1 MFKVFELF
9 TLYKG
14 RGNTVKHIDKRLYSN
29 ITLLSLL
36 NHYKKEV
43 PANFKILLILV
54 VIEFL
59 KSIIELLFIVLLSSL
74 SR

>member
-1 MFKVFELF
+1 MFEVFELF

-14 RGNTVKHIDKRLYSN
+14 RGNTVKHINKRLYSN

-36 NHYKKEV
+36 NHREKEV
-43 PANFKILLILV
+43 PTNLKILLILV

-59 KSIIELLFIVLLSSL
+59 KRVIKLLFIILLSSL

>member
-1 MFKVFELF
+1 MFKVFKLF
-9 TLYKG
+9 ILYKG
-14 RGNTVKHIDKRLYSN
+14 HRNIVKHINKHLCSN

-43 PANFKILLILV
+43 PANFKILLMLV

-59 KSIIELLFIVLLSSL
+59 KSIIELLFVILLSIL

>member
-1 MFKVFELF
+1 MFKVFKLF

-14 RGNTVKHIDKRLYSN
+14 HGNIVKHINKHLCSN
-29 ITLLSLL
+29 VTLLSLL
-36 NHYKKEV
+36 NYYKKEV

-59 KSIIELLFIVLLSSL
+59 KSIIELLFVILLSIL

>member
-14 RGNTVKHIDKRLYSN
+14 RGNIVKYINKRLYSN

-59 KSIIELLFIVLLSSL
+59 KYVIKLLFIILLSSL